1 MIKKIKAEKQLAQP
15 AQPTTEAQVASP
27 VPDPP
32 GGALSFDPTDGE
44 PMQPVDPLD
53 PLDALEEL
61 RVLPEKERIL
71 VLVTQ
76 VWETRPELSFG
87 QLIDHIF
94 LCRPAGMGQLMGFL
108 SDADFISILERIL
121 ATPPLVS
128 VPASRQVI
136 TRKAGRQPDTDEA
149 IDPDVTDRFAA
160 TTGRMP
166 LAQF

>member
-1 MIKKIKAEKQLAQP
+1 
-15 AQPTTEAQVASP
+15 
-27 VPDPP
+27 
-32 GGALSFDPTDGE
+32 
-44 PMQPVDPLD
+44 MQPVDPLD
-53 PLDALEEL
+53 PLEEL
-61 RVLPEKERIL
+61 WALPEKERIL
-71 VLVTQ
+71 ALVTR

-108 SDADFISILERIL
+108 SDADFILILERIL

-128 VPASRQVI
+128 VPASRQVV
-136 TRKAGRQPDTDEA
+136 TRKAGYQPESDEG

>member
-1 MIKKIKAEKQLAQP
+1 MIKKIKAEKQP
-15 AQPTTEAQVASP
+15 AQPETQVASP

-32 GGALSFDPTDGE
+32 GGALSFDPADGE
-44 PMQPVDPLD
+44 PMQPVDPVD

-61 RVLPEKERIL
+61 RALPEKERIL
-71 VLVTQ
+71 ALVTR

-108 SDADFISILERIL
+108 SDADFILILERIL

-128 VPASRQVI
+128 VPASRQVV
-136 TRKAGRQPDTDEA
+136 TRKAGYQPDTDEA

>member
-32 GGALSFDPTDGE
+32 GGALSFNPTDGE
-44 PMQPVDPLD
+44 PMQPVDLVD
-53 PLDALEEL
+53 PLEEL
-61 RVLPEKERIL
+61 RALPEKERL
-71 VLVTQ
+71 MALVTR

-108 SDADFISILERIL
+108 SDVDFILILERIL

-128 VPASRQVI
+128 VPASRQVV